1 MIAIVSD
8 LKARIEMLES
18 AEKQASMNN
27 NDLKDQ
33 SNQLKNQQDNKIVSN
48 KKVCI
53 RSYQSFKF

>member
-33 SNQLKNQQDNKIVSN
+33 SNQQDNNTARN
-48 KKVCI
+48 KKVWI
-53 RSYQSFKF
+53 RSY